1 MFVDKAKIKVKAGD
15 GGDGCCSFRREKF
28 VPRGGPDGG
37 DGGGGGDV
45 VFVTDLGERSLVSY
59 RYNQYFAAERGTHGK
74 GKDLHGRRGK
84 DRELK
89 VPPGTIVRL
98 RDGEILADLDEEGA
112 RFVVAE
118 GGRGGRGNPRFAN
131 SRNRAPMEREEG
143 LPGEE
148 LELELELKTISD
160 IGLVG
165 FPNAGK
171 STLLR
176 AISHAH
182 PKVASYPF
190 TTLNPVV
197 GVMDTGDFEKVVV
210 ADIPGLV
217 KGAHDGVGLGHD
229 FLRHVERAGT
239 LVFVLDMAGVDGRD
253 PLEDLECLGE
263 ELELHMKGLSKRAS
277 LVVANKMD
285 LPESRENLERLEKSA
300 AEKGLGVIPISAAN
314 GENIDELKRRF
325 AETAGENRGSAS
337 P

>member
-1 MFVDKAKIKVKAGD
+1 MFVDKAKIKVKGGD

-45 VFVTDLGERSLVSY
+45 VFVTDLGERSLVVY
-59 RYNQYFAAERGTHGK
+59 RYNQYFAAKRGTHGK
-74 GKDLHGRRGK
+74 GKDLHGKRAK
-84 DRELK
+84 DLELK
-89 VPPGTIVRL
+89 VPPGTVVRE
-98 RDGEILADLDEEGA
+98 RGGEILADLDEEGA
-112 RFVVAE
+112 RFVVAK

-131 SRNRAPMEREEG
+131 NGNRAPMEREEG

-148 LELELELKTISD
+148 FELELELKTISD
-160 IGLVG
+160 VGLVG

-197 GVMDTGDFEKVVV
+197 GIMETGDFDRITV

-217 KGAHDGVGLGHD
+217 KGAHDGVGLGHS
-229 FLRHVERAGT
+229 FLRHIERAGT

-253 PLEDLECLGE
+253 PLEDLECLAE
-263 ELELHMKGLSKRAS
+263 ELELHMKGLAARAS

-285 LPESRENLERLEKSA
+285 LPEAEENLERLRGVA
-300 AEKGLGVIPISAAN
+300 DAKGLEVVPVSAAN
-314 GENIDELKRRF
+314 GDNIDELRRSF
-325 AETAGENRGSAS
+325 ARIVERVGEERGK
-337 P
+337 